1 MYQENYKVNVYTI
14 VSKVAYLIGVEERL
28 FKDGDNL
35 RYEVFSEMNNV
46 SEAKVFRALN
56 IIRTGV
62 MKNFKEINARI
73 YYDMKSLDSLPEYI
87 DQDSIALLLRYGVE
101 VQKPNTRADEYVFI
115 ISKLI
120 NERAMDIVKRCF
132 PIWIKPEYLKGIFT
146 VKCGNKKEGKALAQ
160 NFSSKLDNYPY
171 QMFLNFESY
180 DGNIL
185 FNDEKF
191 MDLLYRKNRDVFT
204 DSSKVSDISSGDKD
218 GFQEFLEAADDIYI
232 VVDCEN
238 ADVFKV
244 YSMLEGLKK
253 AYPLNLF
260 KKIKKIKLYDDIHT
274 SSAWKLLQRF
284 TDIKIDHTLTGRVK
298 EDKSLVDTRLTAGVC
313 DSYHVDHI
321 HDFILVSSDS
331 DFFGLIEARPEC
343 NFHLMVE
350 RKNVSN
356 YVIDAMDE
364 YDASFCYIDDF
375 CTGNLEN
382 LYMDAMRLE
391 IREFLEKK
399 TYIDLV
405 RLFSTAAHNARLD
418 ISPSEVESYCNKY
431 SKDIHIERN
440 GNELRLTI

>member
-35 RYEVFSEMNNV
+35 RYEIFSEMDEI
-46 SEAKVFRALN
+46 SEAKIFRALN

-62 MKNFKEINARI
+62 MKNFKEINTKI
-73 YYDMKSLDSLPEYI
+73 FYEMKNLDSFPEYI
-87 DQDSIALLLRYGVE
+87 DQNALSFLSEHGIKVL
-101 VQKPNTRADEYVFI
+101 KANTRADEYVLI

-120 NERAMDIVKRCF
+120 NERAAEMVKICF
-132 PIWIKPEYLKGIFT
+132 PVWIKPEYLKSIFT

-160 NFSSKLDNYPY
+160 NFSSKLNNYPY
-171 QMFLNFESY
+171 QMFLNFEASE
-180 DGNIL
+180 GNIL
-185 FNDEKF
+185 FNDGKF
-191 MDLLYRKNRDVFT
+191 LDLLYRKNRDKFT
-204 DSSKVSDISSGDKD
+204 DSSKVNDISSMAKD
-218 GFQEFLEAADDIYI
+218 AFQEFLEAADAIHI

-253 AYPLNLF
+253 AYPQDLF

-313 DSYHVDHI
+313 DAYHVDHI

-364 YDASFCYIDDF
+364 YDASFCYIEDF

-399 TYIDLV
+399 TYIDLQ

-440 GNELRLTI
+440 GYELRLTI

>member
-14 VSKVAYLIGVEERL
+14 VSKMAYLIGVEERL

-46 SEAKVFRALN
+46 SEAKIFRALN

-62 MKNFKEINARI
+62 MKNFKEINTKI
-73 YYDMKSLDSLPEYI
+73 FYEMKNLDSFPEYI
-87 DQDSIALLLRYGVE
+87 DQNALSFLSEHGIKVL
-101 VQKPNTRADEYVFI
+101 KANTRADEYVFI

-120 NERAMDIVKRCF
+120 NERAAEMVKICF
-132 PIWIKPEYLKGIFT
+132 PVWIKPEYLKSIFT

-160 NFSSKLDNYPY
+160 NFSSKLNNYPY
-171 QMFLNFESY
+171 QMFLNFEASE
-180 DGNIL
+180 GNIL
-185 FNDEKF
+185 FNDGKF
-191 MDLLYRKNRDVFT
+191 LDLLYRKNRDKFT
-204 DSSKVSDISSGDKD
+204 DSSKVNDISSVAKD
-218 GFQEFLEAADDIYI
+218 DFQEFLEAADAIHI

-253 AYPLNLF
+253 AYPQDLF

-382 LYMDAMRLE
+382 LYICLLYTSDAA
-391 IREFLEKK
+391 
-399 TYIDLV
+399 D
-405 RLFSTAAHNARLD
+405 D
-418 ISPSEVESYCNKY
+418 
-431 SKDIHIERN
+431 
-440 GNELRLTI
+440 

>member
-1 MYQENYKVNVYTI
+1 MYQESYKVNVYTI

-46 SEAKVFRALN
+46 SETKIFRALN

-62 MKNFKEINARI
+62 MKNFKEINTKI
-73 YYDMKSLDSLPEYI
+73 FYEMKNLDSFPEYI
-87 DQDSIALLLRYGVE
+87 DQNALSFLSEHGIKVL
-101 VQKPNTRADEYVFI
+101 KANTRADEYVFI

-120 NERAMDIVKRCF
+120 NERAAEMVKICF
-132 PIWIKPEYLKGIFT
+132 PVWIKPEYLKSIFT

-160 NFSSKLDNYPY
+160 NFSSKLNNYPY
-171 QMFLNFESY
+171 QMFLNFEASE
-180 DGNIL
+180 GNIL
-185 FNDEKF
+185 FNDGKF
-191 MDLLYRKNRDVFT
+191 LDLLYRKNRDKFT
-204 DSSKVSDISSGDKD
+204 DSSKVNDISSMAKD
-218 GFQEFLEAADDIYI
+218 AFQEFLEAADAIHI

-253 AYPLNLF
+253 AYPQDLF

-321 HDFILVSSDS
+321 HNFILVSSDS

-399 TYIDLV
+399 TYIDLQ

-431 SKDIHIERN
+431 SKDIHIERT

>member
-14 VSKVAYLIGVEERL
+14 VSKVAYLIGAEERL

-35 RYEVFSEMNNV
+35 RYEIFSEMDEI
-46 SEAKVFRALN
+46 SEAKIFRALN

-73 YYDMKSLDSLPEYI
+73 YYDMKNLDSFPEYI
-87 DQDSIALLLRYGVE
+87 DQNALSFLSEHGIKVL
-101 VQKPNTRADEYVFI
+101 KANTRADEYVFI

-120 NERAMDIVKRCF
+120 NERAAEMVKICF
-132 PIWIKPEYLKGIFT
+132 PVWIKPEYLKSIFT

-160 NFSSKLDNYPY
+160 TFSSKLNNYPY
-171 QMFLNFESY
+171 QMFLNFEASE
-180 DGNIL
+180 GNIL
-185 FNDEKF
+185 FNDGKF
-191 MDLLYRKNRDVFT
+191 LDLLYRKNRDKFT
-204 DSSKVSDISSGDKD
+204 DSSKVNDISSVAKD
-218 GFQEFLEAADDIYI
+218 AFQEFLEAADAIHI

-253 AYPLNLF
+253 AYPKDLF

-284 TDIKIDHTLTGRVK
+284 TDITIDHILSARIK

-343 NFHLMVE
+343 NFHLTVE

-399 TYIDLV
+399 TYIDLQ

>member
-1 MYQENYKVNVYTI
+1 MYQESYKVNVYTI

-46 SEAKVFRALN
+46 SETKIFRALN

-62 MKNFKEINARI
+62 MKNFKEINTKI
-73 YYDMKSLDSLPEYI
+73 FYEMKNLDSFPEYI
-87 DQDSIALLLRYGVE
+87 DQNALSFLSEHGIKVL
-101 VQKPNTRADEYVFI
+101 KANTRADEYVFI

-120 NERAMDIVKRCF
+120 NERAAEMVKICF
-132 PIWIKPEYLKGIFT
+132 PVWIKPEYLKSIFT

-160 NFSSKLDNYPY
+160 NFSSKLNNYPY
-171 QMFLNFESY
+171 QMFLNFEASE
-180 DGNIL
+180 GNIL
-185 FNDEKF
+185 FL
-191 MDLLYRKNRDVFT
+191 DLLYRKNRDKFT
-204 DSSKVSDISSGDKD
+204 DSSKVNDISSMAKD
-218 GFQEFLEAADDIYI
+218 AFQEFLEAADAIHI

-253 AYPLNLF
+253 AYPQDLF

-321 HDFILVSSDS
+321 HNFILVSSDS

-399 TYIDLV
+399 TYIDLQ

-431 SKDIHIERN
+431 SKDIHIERT

>member
-1 MYQENYKVNVYTI
+1 M
-14 VSKVAYLIGVEERL
+14 
-28 FKDGDNL
+28 
-35 RYEVFSEMNNV
+35 
-46 SEAKVFRALN
+46 
-56 IIRTGV
+56 
-62 MKNFKEINARI
+62 
-73 YYDMKSLDSLPEYI
+73 
-87 DQDSIALLLRYGVE
+87 
-101 VQKPNTRADEYVFI
+101 FI

-120 NERAMDIVKRCF
+120 NERAAEMVKICF
-132 PIWIKPEYLKGIFT
+132 PVWIKPEYLKSIFT

-160 NFSSKLDNYPY
+160 NFSSKLNNYPY
-171 QMFLNFESY
+171 QMFLNFEASE
-180 DGNIL
+180 GNIL
-185 FNDEKF
+185 FNDGKF
-191 MDLLYRKNRDVFT
+191 LDLLYRKNRDKFT
-204 DSSKVSDISSGDKD
+204 DSSKVNDISSMAKD
-218 GFQEFLEAADDIYI
+218 AFQEFLEAADAIHI

-253 AYPLNLF
+253 AYPQDLF

-321 HDFILVSSDS
+321 HNFILVSSDS

-399 TYIDLV
+399 TYIDLQ

-431 SKDIHIERN
+431 SKDIHIERT

>member
-1 MYQENYKVNVYTI
+1 MYQESYKVNVYTI

-46 SEAKVFRALN
+46 SEAKIFRALN

-62 MKNFKEINARI
+62 MKNFKEINTKI
-73 YYDMKSLDSLPEYI
+73 FYEMKNLDSFPEYI
-87 DQDSIALLLRYGVE
+87 DQNALSFLSEHGIKVL
-101 VQKPNTRADEYVFI
+101 KANTRADEYVFI

-120 NERAMDIVKRCF
+120 NERAAEMVKICF
-132 PIWIKPEYLKGIFT
+132 PVWIKPEYLKSIFT

-160 NFSSKLDNYPY
+160 NFSSKLNNYPY
-171 QMFLNFESY
+171 QMFLNFEASE
-180 DGNIL
+180 GNIL
-185 FNDEKF
+185 FNDGKF
-191 MDLLYRKNRDVFT
+191 LDLLYRKNRDKFT
-204 DSSKVSDISSGDKD
+204 DSSKVNDISSMAKD
-218 GFQEFLEAADDIYI
+218 AFQEFLEAADAIHI

-253 AYPLNLF
+253 AYPQDLF

-321 HDFILVSSDS
+321 HNFILISSDS

-399 TYIDLV
+399 TYIDLQ

-431 SKDIHIERN
+431 SKDIHIERT

>member
-1 MYQENYKVNVYTI
+1 MYQVNVYTI
-14 VSKVAYLIGVEERL
+14 VSKVAYLIGAEERL

-46 SEAKVFRALN
+46 SEAKIFRALN

-62 MKNFKEINARI
+62 MKNFKEINTKI
-73 YYDMKSLDSLPEYI
+73 FYEMKNLDSFPEYI
-87 DQDSIALLLRYGVE
+87 DQNALSFLSEHGIKVL
-101 VQKPNTRADEYVFI
+101 KANTRADEYVFI

-120 NERAMDIVKRCF
+120 NERAAEMVKICF
-132 PIWIKPEYLKGIFT
+132 PVWIKPEYLKSIFT

-160 NFSSKLDNYPY
+160 NFSSKLNNYPY
-171 QMFLNFESY
+171 QMFLNFEASE
-180 DGNIL
+180 GNIL
-185 FNDEKF
+185 FNDGKF
-191 MDLLYRKNRDVFT
+191 LDLLYRKNRDKFT
-204 DSSKVSDISSGDKD
+204 DSSKVNDISSVAKD
-218 GFQEFLEAADDIYI
+218 DFQEFLEAADDIYI

-253 AYPLNLF
+253 AYSQDLF

-364 YDASFCYIDDF
+364 YDAGFCYIDDF

-399 TYIDLV
+399 TYIDLQ

-431 SKDIHIERN
+431 SKDIHIERT
-440 GNELRLTI
+440 GNEMRLTI